1 MGMSGSLKPMYT
13 TAPEDRKAPPKE
25 FRLPAFMDDYARLP
39 KRSEVVE
46 NALIFG
52 VLGLMPAI
60 SASFAPTS
68 IMMMTAVS
76 IYKLYNRGAGRGPSN
91 DMEMYQ
97 KQFKLKP
104 FALTVAACLFSMA
117 VGAMISQVL
126 IGLVAIAEELLITA
140 SVAIS
145 LAGACSIFKLDE
157 SIY

>member
-1 MGMSGSLKPMYT
+1 MSGSLKPMYT

-25 FRLPAFMDDYARLP
+25 FRLPAFMDDYAQLP

-104 FALTVAACLFSMA
+104 FALTVAACLFSMGI
-117 VGAMISQVL
+117 GALLSQVL
-126 IGLVAIAEELLITA
+126 VGIIGIAEELLITL
-140 SVAIS
+140 SVAFT
-145 LAGACSIFKLDE
+145 LGTACSVFKLDE